1 MHVPKKDGTFV
12 SYCVPW
18 SPQYLMPQAEKE
30 LIHIIQ
36 RMTQVIWSHRKR
48 WKHVPCCYDARC
60 SNMMINRPGEQA
72 INITINI

>member
-12 SYCVPW
+12 SYSVPW

-36 RMTQVIWSHRKR
+36 RMTTGHMVTQERIERGHMC
-48 WKHVPCCYDARC
+48 HVA
-60 SNMMINRPGEQA
+60 
-72 INITINI
+72 TIPAVPIF

>member
-48 WKHVPCCYDARC
+48 WKEVTCA
-60 SNMMINRPGEQA
+60 MLL
-72 INITINI
+72 